1 MQQPTE
7 LRWVSFVVLERGKI
21 FFFNKNGIAY
31 SPGEIRHDH
40 LPSQGKNALF
50 YQLLP
55 FSICVEQIWS
65 RCHKQILA

>member
-40 LPSQGKNALF
+40 LPSRGKKCSI
-50 YQLLP
+50 LP
-55 FSICVEQIWS
+55 TIT
-65 RCHKQILA
+65 ILHLRGTDLEPMS